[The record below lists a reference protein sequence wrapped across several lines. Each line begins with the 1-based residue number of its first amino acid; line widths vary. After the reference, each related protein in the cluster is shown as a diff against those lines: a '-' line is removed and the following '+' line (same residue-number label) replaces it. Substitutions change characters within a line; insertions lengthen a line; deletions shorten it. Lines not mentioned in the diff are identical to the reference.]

1 MLAAVTLTAA
11 CDTLPESKAMLPIIY
26 KCITGNWFEY
36 IYIHIHARTH
46 THMFFNVVFFL
57 RYKLLAIKS
66 TFLQICFKMHQ
77 LSQRRSVYKL
87 KPLNNLA
94 N

>member
-36 IYIHIHARTH
+36 TH
-46 THMFFNVVFFL
+46 THIYMYFNVVFFL

-87 KPLNNLA
+87 KLLNNLA

>member
-46 THMFFNVVFFL
+46 THVF
-57 RYKLLAIKS
+57 
-66 TFLQICFKMHQ
+66 
-77 LSQRRSVYKL
+77 
-87 KPLNNLA
+87 
-94 N
+94 